1 MGPVPRGVD
10 SEARMAEEA
19 PGGESDNPRARIAR
33 GIVALLKEHAG
44 RGPESAKAYLWED
57 VVLVVMFGGYSPLE
71 RTLYE
76 AGSGRAVVEQR
87 ARFQDAMRERFSE
100 LIEAETGRKV
110 VAFMSGDD
118 PTADASSE
126 LFLLEPLTSD

>member
-1 MGPVPRGVD
+1 MATDTPRGQ
-10 SEARMAEEA
+10 
-19 PGGESDNPRARIAR
+19 SDTPKARIAR
-33 GIVALLKEHAG
+33 GVVTLLKEHAG

-110 VAFMSGDD
+110 VAFMSGSDQS
-118 PTADASSE
+118 ADASSE
-126 LFLLEPLTSD
+126 LFVLKPQTSD